1 MAVNKNSGSMKA
13 PVKFS
18 PITLE
23 NVTVTY
29 SHIQKPD
36 LEYNTGHSV
45 TVEVTES
52 IMEMLKEITKQSG
65 VSKVNGVSKA
75 DKDGKYKS
83 CDVKDKPTQIKF
95 KNGIYSNDGIER
107 FPDVFDMD
115 GQRTMENPY
124 GGDVVNL
131 VVRPKVWDMNGKES
145 ISVYLNEIQIV
156 EKNSGAKVTFA
167 KPQQKE
173 ATFDASQKPGVA
185 ASEDLPF

>member
-1 MAVNKNSGSMKA
+1 MAVNKSSGSMKA

-45 TVEVTES
+45 TVEVTKS
-52 IMEMLKEITKQSG
+52 IMQMLEEITKQSG
-65 VSKVNGVSKA
+65 VAKVNGVSKA
-75 DKDGKYKS
+75 DKEGKYKS

-95 KNGIYSNDGIER
+95 KSGIYSNDGIER

-131 VVRPKVWDMNGKES
+131 VVKPYVWDMNGKES

>member
-1 MAVNKNSGSMKA
+1 MKA